1 MKARP
6 PPREGEEEEEE
17 EEEEESDDDIVGPS
31 LGDGREAVPDAM

>member
-6 PPREGEEEEEE
+6 PPVEGEEEED
-17 EEEEESDDDIVGPS
+17 EEEESDDDIVGPS